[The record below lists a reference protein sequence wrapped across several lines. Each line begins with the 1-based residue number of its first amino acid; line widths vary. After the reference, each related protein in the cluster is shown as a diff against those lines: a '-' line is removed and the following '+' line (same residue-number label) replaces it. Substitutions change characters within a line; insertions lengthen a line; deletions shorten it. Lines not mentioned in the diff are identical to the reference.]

1 MASEVENQFNL
12 KLLTW
17 NINGIRS
24 FEDFTEI
31 LLKSEAD
38 IICIQE
44 TKVGLIFSVKCL
56 LLSSTCPGDQRHV
69 DRECRHSSRVHI
81 VLCILQAEVRI
92 QWSGNILQILS
103 HASSV
108 WLQSGPGKYG
118 SVVWQTSVP
127 AKSWNFKHPLFC
139 SATDHWPLWR

>member
-56 LLSSTCPGDQRHV
+56 LLTSTCAGDQRHV
-69 DRECRHSSRVHI
+69 DRVCRHSSRVHI

-108 WLQSGPGKYG
+108 
-118 SVVWQTSVP
+118 
-127 AKSWNFKHPLFC
+127 
-139 SATDHWPLWR
+139 